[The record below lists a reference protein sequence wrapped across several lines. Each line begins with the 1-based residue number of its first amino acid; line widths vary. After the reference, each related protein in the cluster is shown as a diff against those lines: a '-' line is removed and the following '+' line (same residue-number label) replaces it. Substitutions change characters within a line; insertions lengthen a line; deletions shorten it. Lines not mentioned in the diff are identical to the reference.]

1 MFERKVTKDLHLLT
15 AGKNYFEP
23 PPSSTTSTSSPHFP
37 LIATSSHNPISSFFN
52 TISNDRALILVSII
66 TTFKSYSI
74 QVFRVRRPCKS
85 VNSPAQR
92 YKGIPYT
99 LVLTLPSD
107 ANPWNVKMIL
117 IGAVGT
123 MIIVG
128 LVCLLY
134 KFCGVKLLKRLG
146 LNDDKHVLF
155 TEIKEKGKTIYTS
168 INFRLLLSEC

>member
-1 MFERKVTKDLHLLT
+1 M
-15 AGKNYFEP
+15 
-23 PPSSTTSTSSPHFP
+23 
-37 LIATSSHNPISSFFN
+37 
-52 TISNDRALILVSII
+52 
-66 TTFKSYSI
+66 
-74 QVFRVRRPCKS
+74 
-85 VNSPAQR
+85 NSPAQR

-107 ANPWNVKMIL
+107 ANQAWNFKMIL

-123 MIIVG
+123 MIIFG

-168 INFRLLLSEC
+168 